1 MSIIFIEQC
10 YQQYLQFP
18 NTAGGDQRNPNFN
31 EHHNICVL
39 GRNQESG
46 CMGDSGG
53 PLVWRAKFPN
63 LHSYLIGIISKANA
77 IGAGDCQPPIVPTVI
92 TLVLNQQIIN
102 WLWSHAGNELQQC
115 LP

>member
-1 MSIIFIEQC
+1 MLYIKAFRILS
-10 YQQYLQFP
+10 LALFP
-18 NTAGGDQRNPNFN
+18 YMVPT
-31 EHHNICVL
+31 
-39 GRNQESG
+39 S
-46 CMGDSGG
+46 SGG

-102 WLWSHAGNELQQC
+102 WLWSHAGNELQLC